1 MHYSLRNTVYLFVK
15 ENITK
20 FYEYCYVEN
29 GIYYIDIEQ
38 DTQIKKYILDE
49 YVENNKI
56 SRFFSGFIEM
66 NAISIIYNR
75 PLIVLDDK
83 YFNNTD

>member
-1 MHYSLRNTVYLFVK
+1 MNM
-15 ENITK
+15 
-20 FYEYCYVEN
+20 
-29 GIYYIDIEQ
+29 
-38 DTQIKKYILDE
+38 E
-49 YVENNKI
+49 YVENIKI

-83 YFNNTD
+83 YFNNIY